1 MFSDEVINRM
11 KSKIPAIDRI
21 VHPDHFTYG
30 IVQMDIKKND
40 ETQLRQLSGKFSI
53 NLHLFD

>member
-1 MFSDEVINRM
+1 M
-11 KSKIPAIDRI
+11 KLKIPAIDRI

-40 ETQLRQLSGKFSI
+40 DSVRQLSGQFLKKII
-53 NLHLFD
+53 NLHSFDN

>member
-1 MFSDEVINRM
+1 M
-11 KSKIPAIDRI
+11 KLKIPAIDRI

-40 ETQLRQLSGKFSI
+40 ESVRQLSGQF
-53 NLHLFD
+53 